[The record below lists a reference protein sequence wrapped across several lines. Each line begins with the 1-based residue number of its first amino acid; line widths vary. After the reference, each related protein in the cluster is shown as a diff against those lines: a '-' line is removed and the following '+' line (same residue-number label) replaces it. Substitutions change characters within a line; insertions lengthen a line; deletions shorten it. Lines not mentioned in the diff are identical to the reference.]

1 MQFTAG
7 KFQCVYIIPTE
18 QKAFNLLCSPQLQ
31 LFHERRTF
39 SPLRLPPCGAP
50 RCMGQA
56 VKKRN
61 RFSSIALLR
70 NIEPE
75 TGEAY

>member
-1 MQFTAG
+1 
-7 KFQCVYIIPTE
+7 
-18 QKAFNLLCSPQLQ
+18 
-31 LFHERRTF
+31 
-39 SPLRLPPCGAP
+39 
-50 RCMGQA
+50 MGQA

-70 NIEPE
+70 NIESE